1 MLAFAGVLVWSSH
14 PTAFALL
21 VGLLL
26 IGAGEALRLWAT
38 GFLHKTESLTIVGPY
53 AYLRHPLYLGTLL
66 IASGFA
72 LMANTVFAAVLYG
85 LFAFGYF
92 AYYMPY
98 KNRIEGARLE
108 ARFGDE
114 YRRYATAVPA
124 LLPRLHAYVPLGK
137 DAGSAWQQ
145 LRFAENHEVGVALGV
160 FAGVGA
166 VGLRWLFI

>member
-1 MLAFAGVLVWSSH
+1 MLAFAAVLVWSSH
-14 PTAFALL
+14 PTALALAL
-21 VGLLL
+21 GLLL
-26 IGAGEALRLWAT
+26 IAGGEALRLWAT
-38 GFLHKTESLTIVGPY
+38 GYLHKTESLTIVGPY

-72 LMANTVFAAVLYG
+72 LMAQTTLAAVLYA
-85 LFAFGYF
+85 LFVLGYF
-92 AYYMPY
+92 AYYVPY

-114 YRRYATAVPA
+114 YRRYAVAVP
-124 LLPRLHAYVPLGK
+124 LPRLHAYVPLGK
-137 DAGSAWQQ
+137 DPGAGWQR

-166 VGLRWLFI
+166 VGLRWLLV